1 MIGGSEPTVFK
12 QYFETWTE
20 PDGLP
25 AVFRLKS
32 LEAVISEAELWEDD
46 LNQIHTSVEDRKAW
60 LAKR

>member
-20 PDGLP
+20 PDALP
-25 AVFRLKS
+25 AAVFQS

-46 LNQIHTSVEDRKAW
+46 LNQIHTSVEDRKAR